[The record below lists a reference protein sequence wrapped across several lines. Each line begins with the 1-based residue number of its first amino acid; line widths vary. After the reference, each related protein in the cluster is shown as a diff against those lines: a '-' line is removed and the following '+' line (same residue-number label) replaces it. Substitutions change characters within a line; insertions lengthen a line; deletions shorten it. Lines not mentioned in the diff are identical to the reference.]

1 MQREN
6 RGSRGNARPSGE
18 SRETERRREL
28 SSEYDRYR
36 AAYARRA
43 EREEAPDLTR
53 REERGASSREHSRRS
68 AQRPAE
74 QHTSREQ
81 RAAGNR
87 SGRSG
92 AVAERTAH
100 PAGRRTPEERPE
112 HSAAQRRSAAPKDRR
127 SRREQVMRAARL
139 RMAGLAAAL
148 LLAVGG
154 SIYGIAHLI
163 SPADADTDRGSSS
176 MAEGDSTNI
185 ADGGTAA
192 PDITTSATVKA
203 LSGARLETVVAQRL
217 AASADNVVTDPGESA
232 GGTTTQTPTSSWGTF
247 DPATVGSSGKGNIAS
262 WKAKNSDVVGW
273 LRIPNTNINYPVVV
287 GPDNLYYSAKGYDKN
302 YSYYGVI
309 WADSD
314 TKFGNR
320 NQISQN
326 TVLYGHNWTN
336 VSANPFVTR
345 ASDIM
350 FGQLPSFHHLNF
362 CKSTPYIHYSTESEE
377 MTWKVFAAFYTEES
391 FNYITSD
398 PGASGLQYIIN
409 EAKARSLHD
418 FAVDVNSSDKI
429 LTLSTCTRAYGKTN
443 KQRFVVMARLMR
455 PGETITEVN
464 ITPNPDFKRPQL

>member
-1 MQREN
+1 M
-6 RGSRGNARPSGE
+6 
-18 SRETERRREL
+18 
-28 SSEYDRYR
+28 
-36 AAYARRA
+36 
-43 EREEAPDLTR
+43 
-53 REERGASSREHSRRS
+53 
-68 AQRPAE
+68 
-74 QHTSREQ
+74 
-81 RAAGNR
+81 
-87 SGRSG
+87 
-92 AVAERTAH
+92 
-100 PAGRRTPEERPE
+100 
-112 HSAAQRRSAAPKDRR
+112 
-127 SRREQVMRAARL
+127 
-139 RMAGLAAAL
+139 
-148 LLAVGG
+148 GG

-287 GPDNLYYSAKGYDKN
+287 GPDNLYDSAKGYDKN

-362 CKSTPYIHYSTESEE
+362 CKSTPYIHYSTGSEE
-377 MTWKVFAAFYTEES
+377 MTWKVFAVFYTEES

-429 LTLSTCTRAYGKTN
+429 LTLSTCTRAYGKTS

>member
-6 RGSRGNARPSGE
+6 RETRGKARPSGE
-18 SRETERRREL
+18 SREAERRREI

-36 AAYARRA
+36 AAYASRA
-43 EREEAPDLTR
+43 RNEEAPDLTR
-53 REERGASSREHSRRS
+53 REERTSARENPHRTARREAEPRMSRDSRTAPRRETGSRPSRAGAALDRMTRS
-68 AQRPAE
+68 A
-74 QHTSREQ
+74 
-81 RAAGNR
+81 
-87 SGRSG
+87 
-92 AVAERTAH
+92 
-100 PAGRRTPEERPE
+100 
-112 HSAAQRRSAAPKDRR
+112 
-127 SRREQVMRAARL
+127 SRREQAMKTARL

-148 LLAVGG
+148 FIAVGG
-154 SIYGIAHLI
+154 SIYGIAHLV

-176 MAEGDSTNI
+176 MASDDTTNI
-185 ADGGTAA
+185 ADAGTGA
-192 PDITTSATVKA
+192 PDITSSATVTA
-203 LSGARLETVVAQRL
+203 LSGTRLETVVAQRL
-217 AASADNVVTDPGESA
+217 AASADNVVTEPGSS
-232 GGTTTQTPTSSWGTF
+232 GSQTAASNWGTF
-247 DPATVGSSGKGNIAS
+247 DPSTVGSSGKANIAS

-314 TKFGNR
+314 TKFGTSS
-320 NQISQN
+320 QISQN

-336 VSANPFVTR
+336 CTANPFIAR

-350 FGQLPSFHHLNF
+350 FGQLPSFHYLNF

-377 MTWKVFAAFYTEES
+377 MTWKVFAVFYTEES
-391 FNYITSD
+391 FNYIVSD

-429 LTLSTCTRAYGKTN
+429 LTLSTCTRAYGQTSQ
-443 KQRFVVMARLMR
+443 QRFVVMARLMR
-455 PGETITEVN
+455 PGETITEVS
-464 ITPNPDFKRPQL
+464 ITPNTDFKRPQL